1 MSKKDKRLLFEDEI
15 SSTQTSDGE
24 DYIPKRIISKSN
36 TRRIHKIPIEQQQQL
51 FRQVFQEGKQI
62 KEVAKAL
69 NLNYSSAKSLI
80 HYYKN
85 NKRSAPSEIIDVLNG
100 KKSLVCQISNKIDKK
115 YNNLKIEVRQN
126 NQILHSYNYYE
137 QKTTDK

>member
-1 MSKKDKRLLFEDEI
+1 MSKTEKKVLIEDDI
-15 SSTQTSDGE
+15 SSTQSSEGE

-36 TRRIHKIPIEQQQQL
+36 TRRVHKIPIELQQQL

-62 KEVAKAL
+62 KEVAKVL

-85 NKRSAPSEIIDVLNG
+85 NKRSAPLAVLDVLSG
-100 KKSLVCQISNKIDKK
+100 KKQLVCRVSQKIDKI
-115 YNNLKIEVRQN
+115 YNNLKIEVRSN

-137 QKTTDK
+137 HKTTNE